1 MPAME
6 IVHDDLL
13 DYANEKCFDD
23 RKDGPNFQTPL
34 IYVTHPDDMET
45 EIWVP
50 PAHEDSAGESVF
62 EEDES
67 GLEQPYFP
75 VEPPAEIELK
85 VDDMLDEARSVP
97 AEHDEIVLHS
107 TEVWFYRTGWQNRG
121 VYAADDNRDT
131 EMLYYADIP
140 WQRCGSHL
148 TIRKGGQV
156 GAIIAESHRRG
167 PGKPFEITF
176 ANPAH
181 RTRLDPKEHGSK
193 LTLRYGNM
201 NSQIHKF
208 RYAGRNLGWRHGAG
222 VRRLR
227 DLDTNEML
235 AAFMLKPFNL
245 HRDGKLEIFGEWGA
259 DALWRDVIVVTALTC
274 QQREREIRRAA
285 ANSVAVEDN

>member
-1 MPAME
+1 ME
-6 IVHDDLL
+6 IIHEDLL
-13 DYANEKCFDD
+13 DYPNEECFDY
-23 RKDGPNFQTPL
+23 RKETPDFQKPL

-50 PAHEDSAGESVF
+50 PVHEDSADESDYD
-62 EEDES
+62 EDES
-67 GLEQPYFP
+67 DIEPPRFP
-75 VEPPAEIELK
+75 VEPPREIEPK
-85 VDDMLDEARSVP
+85 VEDRLVDTRSV
-97 AEHDEIVLHS
+97 ASEHDEIVLHS

-140 WQRCGSHL
+140 WRGWGSRL
-148 TIRKGGQV
+148 TIRKGGQT

-167 PGKPFEITF
+167 PGNPFEITF
-176 ANPAH
+176 SNPAH
-181 RTRLDPKEHGSK
+181 RTRLDSKELGST
-193 LTLRYGNM
+193 LTLRYGNVY
-201 NSQIHKF
+201 SRTHKF
-208 RYAGRNLGWRHGAG
+208 RYAGRNLGWIRGAG

-227 DLDTNEML
+227 DLVTNEML
-235 AAFMLKPFNL
+235 AEFTMGRFTL

-259 DALWRDVIVVTALTC
+259 DALWRDIVVVTALTC